1 MVGYIVDVML
11 GQVGRAILHFY
22 QANALVI
29 SLLLLA
35 YGMTMYTSWMTL
47 LRIHRYLVIEVAKG
61 IHLHE
66 HLNRKSTIKQV
77 REKVGVP
84 WEAAVTAAPFPLIG
98 RITALI
104 PRRKT
109 LANVQDL
116 LDEKEIIE
124 HAFDLLGGAKIRRI
138 MPSYKRMVA
147 KEISQID
154 TNLR

>member
-22 QANALVI
+22 QAHALVI

-47 LRIHRYLVIEVAKG
+47 LRIHRYLVVEVAKG
-61 IHLHE
+61 IHLHAQ
-66 HLNRKSTIKQV
+66 LNRKSTVKQV
-77 REKVGVP
+77 RDKVGVP
-84 WEAAVTAAPFPLIG
+84 WEAAVKAAPFPLIG
-98 RITALI
+98 RMAALI

-124 HAFDLLGGAKIRRI
+124 QAFDLLGGVKIRRI
-138 MPSYKRMVA
+138 MPSYKRMVS
-147 KEISQID
+147 KEVSQID
-154 TNLR
+154 RNMR